1 MEQFSNES
9 ANQSYVNMG
18 GVVFAGGREMK
29 FFCTVFRDFGKNVVG
44 KQYFQH

>member
-18 GVVFAGGREMK
+18 GVVFASGREMK
-29 FFCTVFRDFGKNVVG
+29 FFSTVFWDFGKR
-44 KQYFQH
+44 YFQD